1 MPQLAQP
8 LLVALSERTRESA
21 SLGMLLGDDVVIV
34 ARAIAR
40 RSLSTGLAIGSRLP
54 SYCSALGGVL
64 LAAFEPLEARRRV
77 DQMQRAAL
85 TPRTLWRSNDV
96 VAEVARCR
104 EQGWSESDEELGLGV
119 RSMAIPVFDRAGDT
133 VGAMSIAVQA
143 DRMTMA
149 ESVRPCCRRCVVRAM
164 RWRPACRR
172 IVRTR
177 AGRSGAAA
185 AGISV
190 LRCKAS

>member
-104 EQGWSESDEELGLGV
+104 EQGWSESDEELELGV
-119 RSMAIPVFDRAGDT
+119 RSTAIPVFDRARDALATRLPADCAHPGRAQWSRCGGHLGT
-133 VGAMSIAVQA
+133 SMQSVVGE
-143 DRMTMA
+143 TL
-149 ESVRPCCRRCVVRAM
+149 ERPSFFRDAQ
-164 RWRPACRR
+164 
-172 IVRTR
+172 
-177 AGRSGAAA
+177 
-185 AGISV
+185 IS
-190 LRCKAS
+190 